1 MDKKL
6 EKWIR
11 WLEVIKGEIQDLV
24 VAKYTFT
31 EVQSIVRNNNK
42 IQKNSSF
49 YDYFTRTYL
58 SHTMSGLRRQL
69 KSDKQSISLVRLFEE
84 MISSPETFSRSF
96 YREKYEDSVVQ
107 EFADKDFNNFAKPDQ
122 SHIDATLI
130 ESDLSE
136 LRNIT
141 KRCEDFTD
149 KRLAHRDKREPKEIP
164 TFKDLDSCIEL
175 LDKLYVKY
183 HLLFHA
189 TSMDTLLPTWQYDW
203 KSIFRQSWIDDR
215 YD

>member
-203 KSIFRQSWIDDR
+203 KSIFRQSWIDDNQP
-215 YD
+215 

>member
-215 YD
+215 DD

>member
-49 YDYFTRTYL
+49 YDYFTRTYV

-189 TSMDTLLPTWQYDW
+189 TSIDTLLPTWQYDW

-215 YD
+215 DD